1 MTGTCLRS
9 GWRAALG
16 RPRLVATLWFWNLLM
31 GLIVGLGMSRWLG
44 AAFNGSPVA
53 DQALE
58 RFRFGLLAELTQYDR
73 FSPFTFL
80 GGTLSALALIAM
92 LSNALLAA
100 GVLEVLV
107 SDDPRPLLHRF
118 FRGAGHFF
126 GRFLRLLIV
135 TGIALIILWIIM
147 GAITSP
153 IVRAIGESSWERTW
167 IAVALGRFALLG
179 ILVALLMAVL
189 DVARAQVA
197 SSPVEQRGMLRAWVR
212 SVPIVFHNL
221 GTIGGIYLVLGV
233 CWVAL
238 ALVGLAVVFAVT
250 PNNWA
255 AIWLLILVQQVFMFA
270 RAGIR
275 VARAG
280 AILGVARAA
289 VPVTPGLEA
298 AWSIDASRAT
308 ATEEDGAAGLKA
320 GGYTSPVSD
329 RARLERGD
337 PA

>member
-9 GWRAALG
+9 GWQAAVG

-31 GLIVGLGMSRWLG
+31 GGIVGLGVSRWLA
-44 AAFNGSPVA
+44 AAFNWSPVA

-80 GGTLSALALIAM
+80 GGAVLALMIVAA

-107 SDDPRPLLHRF
+107 SEDPRPLLHRF

-126 GRFLRLLIV
+126 GRFVRLLIV
-135 TGIALIILWIIM
+135 TGVALILLWIVM
-147 GAITSP
+147 GMITRP
-153 IVRAIGESSWERTW
+153 IVRALGESSWERTW

-179 ILVALLMAVL
+179 VFVALLMAVL

-197 SSPVEQRGMLRAWVR
+197 SSPVEQRGMLRAWLR
-212 SVPIVFHNL
+212 SVPIVFRNI
-221 GTIGGIYLVLGV
+221 GTIGGIYVVLGA

-238 ALVGLAVVFAVT
+238 ALIGLAIVFAVT
-250 PNNWA
+250 PAHWA
-255 AIWLLILVQQVFMFA
+255 AIWLLILLQQAFMFA

-280 AILGVARAA
+280 AILGVARVA
-289 VPVTPGLEA
+289 VPVTPTLEA
-298 AWSIDASRAT
+298 PSYVGAPPAVITEAENSTHPT
-308 ATEEDGAAGLKA
+308 A
-320 GGYTSPVSD
+320 
-329 RARLERGD
+329 
-337 PA
+337 